1 MHRAAS
7 SRRRVKAVPGTSADR
22 KTSALVERAPAKI
35 NLSLRVLGR
44 RPDGYH
50 ELSSLVVFAQ
60 DVADVV
66 TLRPGPPGPTVV
78 SGPMGDHL
86 TGANIVDRAVKL
98 LAADEPD
105 LNLGAFEILKTI
117 PVAAGLGGGSAD
129 AAAALRAI
137 ADHNGIDDVEGRF
150 VRMAATLGADVPVCL
165 GGGRGTAAMMS
176 GLGEIVRRPGRG
188 RSLLP
193 QALYVVLVNPRRAVA
208 TGDVFREL
216 SAGAVRA
223 VSLAVSSGA
232 VEPFRTLVDLRAFL
246 AREGNDLEAPARR
259 IEPSIGTVLDL
270 IARQPDCLLSRMSG
284 SGATC
289 FGLFADRAG
298 ADGAARSISAVRP
311 DWWVQASRIG

>member
-1 MHRAAS
+1 M
-7 SRRRVKAVPGTSADR
+7 PGTSADR
-22 KTSALVERAPAKI
+22 KTGALVERAPAKI

-44 RPDGYH
+44 RPNGYH

-60 DVADVV
+60 DVADIV

-78 SGPMGDHL
+78 TGPMGDLL
-86 TGANIVDRAVKL
+86 TGANIVDRAVEL

-105 LNLGAFEILKTI
+105 LHLGAFEILKTI

-137 ADHNGIDDVEGRF
+137 AVQDGIGDVDARF
-150 VRMAATLGADVPVCL
+150 VRLAAILGADVPVCL
-165 GGGRGTAAMMS
+165 GGGGGTAAMMS
-176 GLGEIVRRPGRG
+176 GLGEIVRRPGGG

-216 SAGAVRA
+216 SAGAVPE
-223 VSLAVSSGA
+223 SLAVSSGA
-232 VEPFRTLVDLRAFL
+232 AEPFRTLADLLAFL

-259 IEPSIGTVLDL
+259 IEPSIGAVLDL
-270 IARQPDCLLSRMSG
+270 IADQPDCLLSRMSG

-289 FGLFADRAG
+289 FGLFADRTG
-298 ADGAARSISAVRP
+298 ADGAARSIRAARP
-311 DWWVQASRIG
+311 EWWVQASRIG

>member
-1 MHRAAS
+1 M
-7 SRRRVKAVPGTSADR
+7 PGTSADR
-22 KTSALVERAPAKI
+22 KTGALVERAPAKI

-78 SGPMGDHL
+78 GGPMGDHL
-86 TGANIVDRAVKL
+86 TGANIVDRALAV

-105 LNLGAFEILKTI
+105 LHLGAFEILKMI

-137 ADHNGIDDVEGRF
+137 AVHNGIDDVEGRF
-150 VRMAATLGADVPVCL
+150 VRLAAKLGADVPVCL
-165 GGGRGTAAMMS
+165 GGGGGSAAMMG
-176 GLGEIVRRPGRG
+176 GLGEVVRRPGHG

-193 QALYVVLVNPRRAVA
+193 QALNVVLVNPRRAVA

-216 SAGAVRA
+216 SAGAVPA
-223 VSLAVSSGA
+223 ESLAVPSGA
-232 VEPFRTLVDLRAFL
+232 AEPFRTLSDLLAFL
-246 AREGNDLEAPARR
+246 ARAGNDLEPPALR
-259 IEPSIGTVLDL
+259 IEPSISAVLDL

-289 FGLFADRAG
+289 FGLFADRTS
-298 ADGAARSISAVRP
+298 ADGAARSIGAVRP
-311 DWWVQASRIG
+311 NWWVQASRIG